1 MTTPKVWRRVF
12 IVDIREKAGR
22 RIQAELSQQRGEEV
36 ESQMAAADPPSS
48 QEAKRP
54 RDQNTKGPVE
64 LYRDQLRC
72 REAEA
77 QTLGVRGLG

>member
-36 ESQMAAADPPSS
+36 ESKMAATDPPSRPPG
-48 QEAKRP
+48 QEVKRP
-54 RDQNTKGPVE
+54 RDQETRRPK
-64 LYRDQLRC
+64 DQGTC
-72 REAEA
+72 
-77 QTLGVRGLG
+77 